1 MLALP
6 KAAPYLVL
14 ILLLCWLLNYHSRDT
29 STSPF
34 SSNSQINLDQFKYH
48 RGKTELINTSAL
60 FDQRNV
66 EPSIRSLLKVAFGHN
81 QYGSRVIPYF
91 RRRTGS
97 FSAGDVTLVTWLTSD
112 RLGRLISLAEK
123 RRAPISVA
131 YYVPPNDKLA
141 SRDLILLDKLYHT
154 HPALS
159 QNVDIHLVT
168 SPHLL
173 QLNTWRT
180 IARTFASTDWI
191 LLWDA
196 DFEACTDYQKGLERF
211 LVETRARGWADK
223 LEQGTAAL
231 IIAPFEWTDP
241 VVERSRDLCP
251 VDRDELVTMYRN
263 LSMDAFET
271 NTPILSHATEYDRWI
286 EVGETDYYEV
296 TEYELGYEAY
306 PLMRRDAEV
315 WFDQRFAGYGYERSA
330 ITAQM
335 YLSGM
340 DLYILPGEY
349 GVHQEHSAAAVI
361 NTHDDI
367 AAAKV
372 PWMTFKMDLCHT
384 LGEVLAERRVLHQ
397 PLGERLVSTCKDMS
411 IPPIDR
417 DIASQ
422 LEYSGRVQY

>member
-1 MLALP
+1 MP
-6 KAAPYLVL
+6 PVL
-14 ILLLCWLLNYHSRDT
+14 FRQYTW
-29 STSPF
+29 
-34 SSNSQINLDQFKYH
+34 SQMPATVLTFPLTMYRFGQWCVDN
-48 RGKTELINTSAL
+48 
-60 FDQRNV
+60 QRNTY
-66 EPSIRSLLKVAFGHN
+66 EPDVLVPRGEVKTGF
-81 QYGSRVIPYF
+81 VIKGECDESFIAPDPVK
-91 RRRTGS
+91 RRRSGS

-112 RLGRLISLAEK
+112 RLGRLVSLAEK
-123 RRAPISVA
+123 RRAPMSVA

-180 IARTFASTDWI
+180 VARTFASTDWI

-196 DFEACTDYQKGLERF
+196 DFEARTDYQKGLERF
-211 LVETRARGWADK
+211 LVETRSRGWANK

-231 IIAPFEWTDP
+231 VIAPFQWTDP
-241 VVERSRDLCP
+241 VVERTRDLCP
-251 VDRDELVTMYRN
+251 VDRDELITMYRN

-286 EVGETDYYEV
+286 GVGETDFYEV

-306 PLMRRDAEV
+306 PLIRKDAEV
-315 WFDQRFAGYGYERSA
+315 WFDQRFAVSCCSEETDDARADPAGHSPMHFFKKGYGYERSA
-330 ITAQM
+330 LTAQM

-384 LGEVLAERRVLHQ
+384 
-397 PLGERLVSTCKDMS
+397 
-411 IPPIDR
+411 
-417 DIASQ
+417 
-422 LEYSGRVQY
+422 

>member
-1 MLALP
+1 MP
-6 KAAPYLVL
+6 PVL
-14 ILLLCWLLNYHSRDT
+14 FRQYTW
-29 STSPF
+29 
-34 SSNSQINLDQFKYH
+34 SQMPATVLTFPLTMYRFGQWCVDN
-48 RGKTELINTSAL
+48 
-60 FDQRNV
+60 QRNTY
-66 EPSIRSLLKVAFGHN
+66 EPDVLVPRGEVKTGF
-81 QYGSRVIPYF
+81 VIKGECDESFIAPDPVK
-91 RRRTGS
+91 RRRSGS

-112 RLGRLISLAEK
+112 RLGRLVSLAEK
-123 RRAPISVA
+123 RRAPMSVA

-180 IARTFASTDWI
+180 VARTFASTDWI

-196 DFEACTDYQKGLERF
+196 DFEARTDYQKGLERF
-211 LVETRARGWADK
+211 LVETRSRGWANK

-231 IIAPFEWTDP
+231 VIAPFQWTDP
-241 VVERSRDLCP
+241 VVERTRDLCP
-251 VDRDELVTMYRN
+251 VDRDELITMYRN

-286 EVGETDYYEV
+286 GVGETDFYEV

-306 PLMRRDAEV
+306 PLIRKDAEV

-330 ITAQM
+330 LTAQM

-384 LGEVLAERRVLHQ
+384 LGEVLAERRVLHL
-397 PLGERLVSTCKDMS
+397 PLGERLVSTGKAMS

-417 DIASQ
+417 DISGQ
-422 LEYSGRVQY
+422 LEYSRRALY